1 LERRRNK
8 RVGASMFSVMSSA
21 LGFVGRMLV
30 GCVRVG
36 VVVVVGEREREQGR
50 RKKKDMKV

>member
-1 LERRRNK
+1 M
-8 RVGASMFSVMSSA
+8 GASMFLVMSSA